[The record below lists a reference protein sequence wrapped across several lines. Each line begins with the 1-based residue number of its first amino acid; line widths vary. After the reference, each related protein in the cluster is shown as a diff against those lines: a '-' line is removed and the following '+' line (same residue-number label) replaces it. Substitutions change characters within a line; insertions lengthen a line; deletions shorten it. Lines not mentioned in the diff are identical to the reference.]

1 MNSIFVTINGQPA
14 REIQSATRVRDL
26 LPELHQGLPV
36 VGALLNNEVVPLCAP
51 VLYNATLMPLTASDP
66 PGHRILQTTLC
77 LILAKAIHDRLPGV
91 SYRMCHTISNGL
103 YVTVDWPETEKTP
116 AARAAHAT
124 ALKEA
129 MRKLIAEDLP
139 IEYELVSYDE
149 ALELFKSNGQT
160 DKLHLLTHRNPPAVP
175 MLKYGKFYDLAFEPI
190 APRTGLFPVFDLFPY
205 DDGLVLLMPT
215 LGQPLQPGPWRPT
228 SKLTAVFREH
238 RAWGR
243 ILGATSVGRLN
254 QIILDGGVDDLV
266 QTTEALH
273 DKKLTEIAAEITN
286 RSPRV
291 QLVLIAGPSSSGKT
305 TSAKRLCTHLR
316 VNGFAPLLI
325 STDDFFVGDERN
337 PRDRHGNLDYEHI
350 EAVDLTR
357 LNAAVQS
364 LLDGRDT
371 IMPYFNFKQRRGFDH
386 PEPQRLAPGGIIV
399 MEGIHC
405 LNPKL
410 TEHLSDDIKFHLFV
424 SALTQVGIDRNHR
437 ISTSD
442 NRLIRRMV
450 RDNAHRGRP
459 ALETLAMWPSVQ
471 RGEHRWIFPFQDLAD
486 IMFNT
491 ALDYELA
498 VLKNYAMP
506 LLDQVKPSHAEYAE
520 ARRLTNLLAHFQPVD
535 SAVVP
540 GDSILRESIGGS
552 QLQY

>member
-1 MNSIFVTINGQPA
+1 MKTLSISINGQPWQEA
-14 REIQSATRVRDL
+14 AFATSVGKV
-26 LPELHQGLPV
+26 LPATHQGLPV

-51 VLYNATLMPLTASDP
+51 LLFNATLAPLTTGEP
-66 PGHRILQTTLC
+66 NGHRIMQRTLGMV
-77 LILAKAIHDRLPGV
+77 LAKAIHDRLPGV
-91 SYRMCHTISNGL
+91 SYRMSHTISNGL
-103 YVTVDWPETEKTP
+103 YVTVDWPEAERTP
-116 AARAAHAT
+116 AARAAHA
-124 ALKEA
+124 AGLKEA
-129 MRKLIAEDLP
+129 MRALVAENP
-139 IEYELVSYDE
+139 AIEYELVSYEE
-149 ALELFKSNGQT
+149 ALRLFESTGQT
-160 DKLHLLTHRNPPAVP
+160 DKRHLLTHRNPPAVP
-175 MLKYGKFYDLAFEPI
+175 MVKCGKFYDLAFEPV
-190 APRTGLFPVFDLFPY
+190 APSAGMFPVFDLFPY

-215 LGQPLQPGPWRPT
+215 MGQPSQPGPWRPAP
-228 SKLTAVFREH
+228 KLAAVYREH

-254 QIILDGGVDDLV
+254 QIVLDGGVNDLV

-273 DKKLTEIAAEITN
+273 DKKLTEIAAEISC

-291 QLVLIAGPSSSGKT
+291 RLILIAGPSSSGKT

-316 VNGFAPLLI
+316 VNGLAPFLI

-350 EAVDLTR
+350 EAVDLAR
-357 LNAAVQS
+357 LNATLKD
-364 LLDGRDT
+364 LLEGRET
-371 IMPYFNFKQRRGFDH
+371 IMPWFSFKQRRGFDH
-386 PEPQRLAPGGIIV
+386 PEPRCLPEGGVIV

-405 LNPKL
+405 LNPQL
-410 TEHLSDDIKFHLFV
+410 TDHIADDVKFRVFV
-424 SALTQVGIDRNHR
+424 SALTQLGIDRNHR

-459 ALETLAMWPSVQ
+459 ARETLAMWPSVQ

-486 IMFNT
+486 VMFNT

-498 VLKNYAMP
+498 VLKNFATP
-506 LLDQVKPSHAEYAE
+506 LLNQVKPFHAEYAE
-520 ARRLTNLLAHFQPVD
+520 ARRLTALLANFTPVD
-535 SAVVP
+535 DAVVP
-540 GDSILRESIGGS
+540 GYSILRESIGGS